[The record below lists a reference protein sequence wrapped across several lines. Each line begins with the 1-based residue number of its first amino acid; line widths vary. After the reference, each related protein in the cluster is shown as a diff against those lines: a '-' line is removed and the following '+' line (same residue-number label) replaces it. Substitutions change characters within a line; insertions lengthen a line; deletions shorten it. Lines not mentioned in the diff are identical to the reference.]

1 MGSFIETL
9 SSLKKG
15 TRAQKVCPR
24 CGSTNVT
31 KSGPFDGWLFPIRY
45 VCRDCDYSG
54 TLVLEVEREP

>member
-45 VCRDCDYSG
+45 VCRDCGYSG